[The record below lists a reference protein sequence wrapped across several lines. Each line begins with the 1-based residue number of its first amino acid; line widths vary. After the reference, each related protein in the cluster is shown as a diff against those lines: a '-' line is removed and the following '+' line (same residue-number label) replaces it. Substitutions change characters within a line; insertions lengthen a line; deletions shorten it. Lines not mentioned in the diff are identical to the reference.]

1 MPQPH
6 PTHHRSQ
13 RAFPPPAIALAA
25 LLTISL
31 ITGCADDLQA
41 PTDNAQTPE
50 LPAVEL
56 PGPGG
61 DAVSFVANGAF
72 YSAAVDATGDD
83 WVYLDLDT
91 QTQVDPEDPE
101 ASAAWDIALQGS
113 DIRLNGGTSGAP
125 PSGEEVVVYPDKTDA
140 GTVYPWESVVGAP
153 PPTAVDYVT
162 DDSDPITGGFVSAYV
177 MTTQPE
183 ADSQAN
189 PATGEGDYG
198 WFHYSGFVAGS
209 VVTARTNVAYVVR
222 SVECRYFKLRMTG
235 YTNADGERGHPQFDL
250 LEIPGTACND
260 DADGVVPLGAASFS
274 PTADGQRGDVD
285 ATAEDAWVY
294 IDLGNALQVEPVN
307 PGDDATWD
315 LAFKRTDIQLNGGAS
330 GTATA
335 ALHDMAGADWST
347 VVTVPA
353 DAEWHEDTDD
363 ALAFVT
369 YPPAENTGTA
379 ACGNINGDF
388 GWYYYS
394 GFCDDGDGVHHISPR
409 DVVYVVRDRQGLFF
423 KFRMLSYYDDAGSSA
438 HPSFEF
444 APLN

>member
-1 MPQPH
+1 M
-6 PTHHRSQ
+6 HHAHTATTRTPRRRLTVVASL
-13 RAFPPPAIALAA
+13 LAA
-25 LLTISL
+25 GLVA
-31 ITGCADDLQA
+31 GCADDLQA
-41 PTDNAQTPE
+41 PNTESDAPDQPT
-50 LPAVEL
+50 AEL

-61 DAVSFVANGAF
+61 EAASFVTNGDF
-72 YSAAVDATGDD
+72 YSAVINATGDD
-83 WVYLDLDT
+83 WIYLDLDT
-91 QTQVDPEDPE
+91 QTQVYPENPD
-101 ASAAWDIALQGS
+101 ASDAWDIALQGS
-113 DIRLNGGTSGAP
+113 DIKLNGGTSGSP
-125 PSGEEVVVYPDKTDA
+125 PGGEQVVAYPDKSEA
-140 GTVYPWESVVGAP
+140 GTPYPWESVVGAP
-153 PPTAVDYVT
+153 PPTAVEYVT
-162 DDSDPITGGFVSAYV
+162 DDSDPITGGFVSDYV
-177 MTTQPE
+177 LTTLPE
-183 ADSQAN
+183 ADSETN

-209 VVTARTNVAYVVR
+209 VVSARSNVAYVIR

-235 YTNADGERGHPQFDL
+235 YTNADDERGHPQFDL

-260 DADGVVPLGAASFS
+260 DADGVVPLGAASFT

-294 IDLGNALQVEPVN
+294 INLGNALQVEPVN

-315 LAFKRTDIQLNGGAS
+315 LAFKRTDIKLNGGAS
-330 GTATA
+330 GTAAA
-335 ALHDMAGADWST
+335 ALHDLAGADWTT
-347 VVTVPA
+347 VVAVPA
-353 DAEWHEDTDD
+353 DADWHEDADD

-423 KFRMLSYYDDAGSSA
+423 KLRMLSYYDDAGSSA